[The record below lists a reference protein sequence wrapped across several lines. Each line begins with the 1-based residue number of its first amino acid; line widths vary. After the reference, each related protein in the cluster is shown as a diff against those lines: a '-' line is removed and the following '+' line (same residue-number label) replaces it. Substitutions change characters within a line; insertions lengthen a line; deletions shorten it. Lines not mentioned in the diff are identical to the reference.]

1 MGCRDK
7 AERRKVQV
15 PVASD
20 ARGGAWTLPTGRR
33 LPGVLDEG
41 VLVGGD
47 PEHPARL
54 READLDRPEAYHAR
68 LKAWILNQG

>member
-1 MGCRDK
+1 MGCKDK
-7 AERRKVQV
+7 GDRRKVH
-15 PVASD
+15 VAVATE
-20 ARGGAWTLPTGRR
+20 ARGGVWALPAGRR
-33 LPGVLDEG
+33 LPGVLDEA

-54 READLDRPEAYHAR
+54 READLDRPEAFHAR